1 MRRGVG
7 TPRGNILRGMPPR
20 SPFRFLAPGA
30 LLAAIVAVLLVVSAG
45 GDEEEPTAPSAATRT
60 STTAAEPRRAF
71 YRVRAGDSLA
81 AIASRFGVSVERLTE
96 LNPEID
102 PQVLQAGQRLR
113 LRR

>member
-1 MRRGVG
+1 
-7 TPRGNILRGMPPR
+7 MPPR

-30 LLAAIVAVLLVVSAG
+30 LLAAIVAVLVVVSAG
-45 GDEEEPTAPSAATRT
+45 GDEEESTAPSSATRT
-60 STTAAEPRRAF
+60 SRTTAAEPRRTF

-81 AIASRFGVSVERLTE
+81 AIASRFGVTVERLAE